1 MPKSK
6 YALIALLVCALQFF
20 DASQAREFSGVSTK
34 VSYQCKTGEDISVEG
49 TSQTI
54 ALTGACRNLSISGV
68 SASVRV
74 QQVESIVL
82 EGFKNQVA
90 YGSNALGGK
99 PKIDVS
105 GVSCAANPD
114 KSLIIARAPANT
126 PTSRTTVNTAAPA
139 ALIADVAACS
149 ATRTIAGVSNG
160 QAIDCAKGERL
171 LISGVNIVTSISGN
185 CAAIC
190 IDGTSNTVTV
200 AGDALSIAIAGTSN
214 SVSASRV
221 DAISIN
227 GMSNRVSWRTS
238 AYPKG
243 PKSSVSGI
251 SNGISRLQ

>member
-1 MPKSK
+1 MPKVK
-6 YALIALLVCALQFF
+6 CALITAFIC
-20 DASQAREFSGVSTK
+20 ASQFSGTVLAREFSGVSSK
-34 VSYQCKTGEDISVEG
+34 ASYQCKPGEDISVEG

-54 ALTGACRNLSISGV
+54 ALTGACGALSISGV
-68 SASVRV
+68 SANIRV
-74 QQVESIVL
+74 QQVESIVI

-105 GVSCAANPD
+105 GVSCTIAAD
-114 KSLIIARAPANT
+114 KALIVVATPRNASSAAPK
-126 PTSRTTVNTAAPA
+126 STAAPA
-139 ALIADVAACS
+139 TLIADIAACG
-149 ATRTIAGVSNG
+149 ATRTIQGVSNG

-214 SVSASRV
+214 SVSATRV
-221 DAISIN
+221 DAVSIE

-243 PKSSVSGI
+243 PKSSISGI
-251 SNGISRLQ
+251 SNGISQL